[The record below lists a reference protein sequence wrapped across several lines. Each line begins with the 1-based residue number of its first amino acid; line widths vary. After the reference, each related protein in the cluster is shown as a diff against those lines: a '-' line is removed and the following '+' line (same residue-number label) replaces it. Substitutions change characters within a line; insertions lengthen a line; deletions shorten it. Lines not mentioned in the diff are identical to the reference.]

1 MPSEI
6 LDIQSMRQSAGFAAA
21 FLKSMANEDRLVLL
35 CQLTEGER
43 SVGEL
48 EQLTGIHQPS
58 LSQQLGVL
66 RAEGLIQPRREGKF
80 MFYRITDTSVLGILR
95 ALEAAFCRGAP

>member
-1 MPSEI
+1 MPSET
-6 LDIQSMRQSAGFAAA
+6 LDIQSMRQSAGFAVA

-48 EQLTGIHQPS
+48 EQLTGIRQPS

-66 RAEGLIQPRREGKF
+66 RAEGLVQPRREVKF
-80 MFYRITDTSVLGILR
+80 MFYRITDTRVLGLLR
-95 ALEAAFCRGAP
+95 ALEAAFCRGEP